1 MSGHAVRNVLWIM
14 CDQLRWDYLSCYGHP
29 RLHTPNIDRLAAEG
43 MRFTNAFVQGPV
55 CGPSRMSYYT
65 GRYVTSHGAVW
76 NFVPMPVS
84 ELTLGDHLRPH
95 GVRVAVAGK
104 THVEADIA
112 GLRRLGVDLDS
123 PAARLAMQGGFEPF
137 DRDDGIWPPGFADD
151 SHHYT
156 RYLRQRGYDGPN
168 PWHDHANSALG
179 AAGEI
184 LSGWRMRSA
193 GLPARVREEDSE
205 TPYMTRR
212 AIEFMEE
219 NRTSP
224 WVLHLSYIKPHWP
237 YVAPAP
243 YHAIYTRDDV
253 MPVKQDPR
261 ELQHAHPVLRGFR
274 EAEVS
279 QNFSR
284 QQVRDTVIPT
294 YMGLIK
300 QVDDQLGVLF
310 DYLRDSGRDQ
320 DTMVVFCSDHG
331 DYLGDH
337 YLGEKELFHDC
348 VAKVPLIIRLPG
360 ADRNARRGAVEP
372 RLVEAIDL
380 VPTILEAY
388 GVEVPDHVV
397 EGRSLMP
404 LLHGK
409 TPVEWRNAVF
419 SENDYAFR
427 DFVREPLGR
436 PADGCHSIMVR
447 DHDWKYVHFDG
458 LAPQLFDLRDD
469 PDEFVDL
476 GTEPAYAPIRERYQ
490 AALFDWLRKRKI
502 HPTISHRAM
511 TQWTRKEEKV
521 GIHIGR
527 W

>member
-1 MSGHAVRNVLWIM
+1 MSGQAARNVLWIM

-29 RLHTPNIDRLAAEG
+29 RLRTPNIDRLAAEG
-43 MRFTNAFVQGPV
+43 MRFDNAFVQGPV

-84 ELTLGDHLRPH
+84 EMTLGDHLRPL

-104 THVEADIA
+104 THVEADLA
-112 GLRRLGVDLDS
+112 GMRRLGID
-123 PAARLAMQGGFEPF
+123 PASAAGVLATEGGFEPY
-137 DRDDGIWPPGFADD
+137 DRDDGIWPPGFSDA

-156 RYLRQRGYDGPN
+156 RYLRERGYDGAN
-168 PWHDHANSALG
+168 PWHDHANSALD
-179 AAGEI
+179 ARGEI
-184 LSGWRMRSA
+184 LSGWNMRHAS
-193 GLPARVREEDSE
+193 LPARVDEADSE

-212 AIEFMEE
+212 AIEFIEQCGDQ
-219 NRTSP
+219 P

-243 YHAIYTRDDV
+243 YHAMYTADDV
-253 MPVKQDPR
+253 PAATRAPR
-261 ELQHAHPVLRGFR
+261 ELENAHPVLQGFR
-274 EAEVS
+274 QAEVS
-279 QNFSR
+279 RNFSLDH
-284 QQVRDTVIPT
+284 VRETVIPT

-310 DYLRDSGRDQ
+310 DYLRRSGRDQ
-320 DTMVVFCSDHG
+320 DTMIIFCSDHG

-360 ADRNARRGAVEP
+360 GGARRGAVES

-380 VPTILEAY
+380 VPTILDAL
-388 GVEVPDHVV
+388 GADIPDHIL
-397 EGRSLMP
+397 EGRSLLP
-404 LLHGK
+404 LLRGAE
-409 TPVEWRNAVF
+409 PADWRRAVF
-419 SENDYAFR
+419 SENNYAFR

-436 PADGCHSIMVR
+436 PADGCHTIMVR
-447 DHDWKYVHFDG
+447 DHEWKYVHFEG
-458 LAPQLFDLRDD
+458 LRPQLFNLRAD
-469 PDEFVDL
+469 PDELDDL
-476 GTEPAYAPIRERYQ
+476 GADPAFASIRERYQ
-490 AALFDWLRKRKI
+490 AMLFDWLRNRKI
-502 HPTISHRAM
+502 HPTVSHAAM
-511 TQWTRKEEKV
+511 TGWTRKEESA